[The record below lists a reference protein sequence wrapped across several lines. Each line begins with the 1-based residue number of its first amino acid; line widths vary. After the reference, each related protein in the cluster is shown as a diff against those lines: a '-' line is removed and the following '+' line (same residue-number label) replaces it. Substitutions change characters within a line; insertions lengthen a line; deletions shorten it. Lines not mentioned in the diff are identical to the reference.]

1 MKDYYRKAS
10 EYLRGIYGMDTLSAI
25 LLALG
30 AILCLLSR
38 LVPSGRV
45 RWLVLP
51 ALVLVILCGFRF
63 FSRRIDRR
71 RRENDLFCRMAAPV
85 FEKLGPP
92 DEETKAIRAEK
103 REKRLLEKEEKLL
116 KKEQEREFR
125 FFNCPMCKQRLRVP
139 RGNGKVEITCPN
151 CGNRFIR
158 KT

>member
-1 MKDYYRKAS
+1 MKDYYRKVR
-10 EYLRGIYGMDTLSAI
+10 EYLSGIYGMDALSSV
-25 LLALG
+25 LLAFG
-30 AILCLLSR
+30 ALLCIFSCLI
-38 LVPSGRV
+38 PSGRLH
-45 RWLVLP
+45 WLVLP
-51 ALVLVILCGFRF
+51 ALALIVLCGLRF
-63 FSRRIDRR
+63 FSRQVGRR
-71 RRENDLFCRMAAPV
+71 WRENDVFCRITAPF

-92 DEETKAIRAEK
+92 DEEVKALRAKK
-103 REKRLLEKEEKLL
+103 REEKLLEKEERLL